1 MQKIEEDKDTY
12 YSTLYKLFQLLT
24 AKQNFNNVDKEINL
38 LKQAPGNDNEAG
50 YSDLVSFIM
59 RM

>member
-50 YSDLVSFIM
+50 YS
-59 RM
+59 